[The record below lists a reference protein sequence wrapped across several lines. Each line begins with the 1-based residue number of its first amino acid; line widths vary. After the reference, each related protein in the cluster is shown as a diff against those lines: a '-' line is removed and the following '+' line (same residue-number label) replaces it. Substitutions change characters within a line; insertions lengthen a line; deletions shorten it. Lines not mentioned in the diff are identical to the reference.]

1 MIQDQGAT
9 AQQDQGQQRYHGQP
23 KNQGEN
29 MVETIDVETIRDR
42 LKDRRLYVVAK
53 ETGLSYQGILNIFT
67 GVTKNPSSN
76 TMNKLQAYFDANGT
90 SFPTTSNTSFG

>member
-1 MIQDQGAT
+1 
-9 AQQDQGQQRYHGQP
+9 
-23 KNQGEN
+23 
-29 MVETIDVETIRDR
+29 MVETIDIETIRDK

-76 TMNKLQAYFDANGT
+76 TMNKLQAYFDANK
-90 SFPTTSNTSFG
+90 